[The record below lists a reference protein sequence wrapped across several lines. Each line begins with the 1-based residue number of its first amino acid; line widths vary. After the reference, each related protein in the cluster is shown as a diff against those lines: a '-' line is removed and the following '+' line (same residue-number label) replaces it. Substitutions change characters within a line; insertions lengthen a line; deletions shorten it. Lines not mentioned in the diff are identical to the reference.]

1 MLLLTETKKYAIVTI
16 YRNKEAKMAILEEIS
31 ENIINMSQKEI
42 IEFFEEIMTKSE
54 IEALSKRW
62 RIIEMLDEGYT
73 QREIAKELGV
83 SLCKVTRGAK
93 ILKKQ
98 NSVTKKIIER
108 K

>member
-1 MLLLTETKKYAIVTI
+1 MT
-16 YRNKEAKMAILEEIS
+16 ILEEIS

>member
-1 MLLLTETKKYAIVTI
+1 MT
-16 YRNKEAKMAILEEIS
+16 ILEEIS
-31 ENIINMSQKEI
+31 KNIINMSQKEI
-42 IEFFEEIMTKSE
+42 VEFLEEIMTKSE
-54 IEALSKRW
+54 ITTLSKRW

-98 NSVTKKIIER
+98 NSITKKIIER

>member
-1 MLLLTETKKYAIVTI
+1 MSIIEQ
-16 YRNKEAKMAILEEIS
+16 IS
-31 ENIINMSQKEI
+31 KNIINMSEKEI
-42 IEFFEEIMTKSE
+42 VEFFKEIMTPAE
-54 IEALSKRW
+54 IATLSKRW
-62 RIIEMLDEGYT
+62 RIIEMLSEGCT

-108 K
+108 KQK

>member
-1 MLLLTETKKYAIVTI
+1 MLLLLYIETIEV
-16 YRNKEAKMAILEEIS
+16 KMSIIEQIS

-42 IEFFEEIMTKSE
+42 IEFFKEIMTKSE
-54 IEALSKRW
+54 ITTLSKRW
-62 RIIEMLDEGYT
+62 RIIEMLSEGRT

-108 K
+108 KQK

>member
-1 MLLLTETKKYAIVTI
+1 MILLLYIETKEAEMTI
-16 YRNKEAKMAILEEIS
+16 IEEIS
-31 ENIINMSQKEI
+31 KNIINMSQKEI
-42 IEFFEEIMTKSE
+42 VEFLQEIMTEAE
-54 IEALSKRW
+54 IKTLSKRW
-62 RIIEMLDEGYT
+62 RIIELLNEGYT

-98 NSVTKKIIER
+98 NSITKKIIER